1 MADVFVSYSS
11 EDLDRVQPLVN
22 QLEALGYSVWWDN
35 HLRGGSVYSQEI
47 EAALK
52 ASKTVVV
59 VWTEAS
65 SKSRWVADEA
75 DVALQMHKI
84 IPIKLD
90 NISPPIGFRQIQT
103 IDLSQWNGQTS
114 DPAVEML
121 SSAIH
126 HFTGVSSDN
135 SAPEP
140 PRASIAVLAF
150 VNMSSDPEQEYF
162 SDGLAEELLNLL
174 TRIEQ
179 LKVTSRT
186 SSFAFKGSDK
196 TISEIGDLLGVE
208 HVLEGSVRKAAN
220 RIRVTA
226 QLIEAASGFHLWSET
241 YDRTLDDI
249 FAVQDEI
256 SAAIVS
262 SLQNRI
268 IGQIESPCA
277 DHSVNIEAYD
287 FYLLGQQRLNQ
298 RTRTDLEKG
307 REYFAQ
313 AIALDPSYTR
323 ALAALA
329 FTHILLSNSPGCYG
343 TTPLAKTLAL
353 AKPFLDRAVAL
364 DPDSSDLNRVL
375 SFYYERQ
382 GNHRQAIRT
391 AEKALS
397 QNANSSEAVIALGL
411 AVAANGDPSADNVQ
425 TLLRAVELDP
435 LTIVTRVNLVI
446 CLTQRQRQDE
456 AQAVLAKLKAIDAP
470 DSVIAFAQ
478 CVILIEKG
486 RYKDVIEILW
496 RQGNELRQ
504 EGLLSFALITASS
517 LGYGNVLANAGTAYA
532 LDCCASLNLLAEA
545 RRLGNQ
551 LLIPRQTTYGYQDAL
566 ALANWLARDGRCRE
580 AMDLIAPFDSSEP
593 EQWGSHF
600 TLDSDYLGSRLSLYT
615 QIQCGDERASQ
626 TLNKLAKAHHILR
639 AHPEGAHYIT
649 HVLGAIVAAAEG
661 RNEVALDALELQFAT
676 TLYKADVFLRDPN
689 LSSLHNEPRYIAL
702 RARIDAHFE
711 AERAAAEEAGLLPVP
726 NHVLAA
732 LQMNES

>member
-11 EDLDRVQPLVN
+11 EDLDRVQPLVT

-47 EAALK
+47 ESALNAA
-52 ASKTVVV
+52 KTAVV

-75 DVALQMHKI
+75 DVALQAHKL

-90 NISPPIGFRQIQT
+90 AISPPIGFRQIHT
-103 IDLSQWNGQTS
+103 IDLSQWKGQAS

-121 SSAIH
+121 SSAIRH
-126 HFTGVSSDN
+126 ITGESSEAL
-135 SAPEP
+135 APKP
-140 PRASIAVLAF
+140 PGASIAVLAF

-179 LKVTSRT
+179 FKVTSRT

-196 TISEIGDLLGVE
+196 TISEIGSLLGVE
-208 HVLEGSVRKAAN
+208 HVLEGSVRKAGN

-256 SAAIVS
+256 SASIVS
-262 SLQNRI
+262 SLQDRI
-268 IGQIESPCA
+268 IGQVESPRA
-277 DHSVNIEAYD
+277 DHSVSIEAYD

-313 AIALDPSYTR
+313 AIALDPIYTR

-343 TTPLAKTLAL
+343 TTPLDKSLAL
-353 AKPFLDRAVAL
+353 AKPFLDRAVAI
-364 DPDSSDLNRVL
+364 DPSSSDLNRVL
-375 SFYYERQ
+375 SFYHERQ
-382 GNHRQAIRT
+382 GNHREAIRT

-397 QNANSSEAVIALGL
+397 ENANSSEAVVALGI
-411 AVAANGDPSADNVQ
+411 AVAANGDPAADNVQ

-435 LTIVTRVNLVI
+435 LTVVTRINLVL

-456 AQAVLAKLKAIDAP
+456 AQTVLATLRAIDAP
-470 DSVIAFAQ
+470 DSVIAFAE
-478 CVILIEKG
+478 CVILIERG
-486 RYKDVIEILW
+486 RYKDVAEILW
-496 RQGNELRQ
+496 RQGNSLGQ

-517 LGYGNVLANAGTAYA
+517 LGYGNALANARTTYA
-532 LDCCASLNLLAEA
+532 LNCCANLNLLAEA
-545 RRLGNQ
+545 RRLGNR
-551 LLIPRQTTYGYQDAL
+551 LLMPGQTNYGYQDAL
-566 ALANWLARDGRCRE
+566 ALANWLARDDRCRE
-580 AMDLIAPFDSSEP
+580 ALDLLAPFDSDDP
-593 EQWGSHF
+593 EAWGSHF
-600 TLDSDYLGSRLSLYT
+600 TLDSDYLGSRLTLYT

-626 TLNKLAKAHHILR
+626 TLNKLDRAYHTLR

-649 HVLGAIVAAAEG
+649 HVLGAIVATTEG
-661 RNEVALDALELQFAT
+661 HNEVALDALELQCAT

-689 LSSLHNEPRYIAL
+689 LGSLQNEPRYIEL

-711 AERAAAEEAGLLPVP
+711 TERAAAEKAGLLPIP
-726 NHVLAA
+726 QDVLAA
-732 LQMNES
+732 IKMNES